1 MATNARKII
10 LMCALLGAFV
20 VIYTQLPPGSVT
32 LENLQA
38 RHQAL
43 LLYCQQAPRQSA
55 ALYFIL
61 YVLVTT
67 LSLPGAALLTLL
79 GGALFGLWPGILLV
93 SFASTLGATLAMLV
107 SRYLLR
113 DWVQHRFA
121 GQMRTVNDGVSR
133 DGAFYLF
140 ALRLMPLFPFFVVN
154 LLAGV
159 TRLGVWRYWWVS
171 QLGMLPG
178 AIVYLNAGHQWGQIT
193 SLHDILSPGVVFA
206 FTLLGL
212 LPLITRWLFARFSRT
227 SL

>member
-10 LMCALLGAFV
+10 LICALVGAFV

-121 GQMRTVNDGVSR
+121 GQMRTVNDGVAR

-154 LLAGV
+154 LLAGL
-159 TRLGVWRYWWVS
+159 TRLGVWRYWWIS

-178 AIVYLNAGHQWGQIT
+178 AIVYLNAGHQLGQIT

>member
-1 MATNARKII
+1 MAINARKII

-121 GQMRTVNDGVSR
+121 GQMRTVNDGVAR

-178 AIVYLNAGHQWGQIT
+178 AIVYLNAGHQLGQIT

>member
-67 LSLPGAALLTLL
+67 LSLPGAALMTLL

-121 GQMRTVNDGVSR
+121 GQMRTVNDGVAR

-178 AIVYLNAGHQWGQIT
+178 AIVYLNAGHQLGQIT

>member
-10 LMCALLGAFV
+10 LICALVGAFV

-121 GQMRTVNDGVSR
+121 GQMRTVNDGVAR

-178 AIVYLNAGHQWGQIT
+178 AIVYLNAGHQLGQIT

-212 LPLITRWLFARFSRT
+212 LPLVTRWLFARFSRT

>member
-1 MATNARKII
+1 MTANRRKI
-10 LMCALLGAFV
+10 LLVCALLGAFV
-20 VIYTQLPPGSVT
+20 LIYTQLPPGTLT

-43 LLYCQQAPRQSA
+43 LLYCQQAPIQSA
-55 ALYFIL
+55 TLFFML

-113 DWVQHRFA
+113 DWVQRRFA
-121 GQMRTVNDGVSR
+121 GPMRTLNDGVAR

-159 TRLGVWRYWWVS
+159 TTLGVRRYWWVS

-178 AIVYLNAGHQWGQIT
+178 AVVFLNAGHQLGQIA
-193 SLHDILSPGVVFA
+193 SLRDILSPGVVFA

-212 LPLITRWLFARFSRT
+212 LPLVTRWLFACFSRT
-227 SL
+227 SP

>member
-55 ALYFIL
+55 ALYFML

-79 GGALFGLWPGILLV
+79 GGVLFGLWPGILLV

-121 GQMRTVNDGVSR
+121 GPMRTVNDGVAR

-178 AIVYLNAGHQWGQIT
+178 AIVYLNAGHQLGQIT

>member
-10 LMCALLGAFV
+10 LICALLGAFI

-107 SRYLLR
+107 SLYLLR

-121 GQMRTVNDGVSR
+121 GQMRTVNDGVAR

-178 AIVYLNAGHQWGQIT
+178 AIVYLNAGHQLGQIT

>member
-10 LMCALLGAFV
+10 LICALLGAFI

-43 LLYCQQAPRQSA
+43 LLYCQQAPIRSA
-55 ALYFIL
+55 ALFFML

-79 GGALFGLWPGILLV
+79 GGALFGLWPGIVLV
-93 SFASTLGATLAMLV
+93 SFAATLGAALAMLV

-113 DWVQHRFA
+113 DWVQRRFA
-121 GQMRTVNDGVSR
+121 GPMRTVNDGVAR

-159 TRLGVWRYWWVS
+159 TTLGVWRYWWVS

-178 AIVYLNAGHQWGQIT
+178 AVVFLNAGHQLGQIA
-193 SLHDILSPGVVFA
+193 SLRDILSPGVVFA

-212 LPLITRWLFARFSRT
+212 LPLVTRWLFARFSRT
-227 SL
+227 SS

>member
-1 MATNARKII
+1 
-10 LMCALLGAFV
+10 
-20 VIYTQLPPGSVT
+20 
-32 LENLQA
+32 
-38 RHQAL
+38 
-43 LLYCQQAPRQSA
+43 
-55 ALYFIL
+55 
-61 YVLVTT
+61 
-67 LSLPGAALLTLL
+67 LLTLL

-121 GQMRTVNDGVSR
+121 GQMRTVNDGVAR

-159 TRLGVWRYWWVS
+159 TRLGVWRYWWIS

-178 AIVYLNAGHQWGQIT
+178 AIVYLNAGHQLGQIT

>member
-121 GQMRTVNDGVSR
+121 GQMRTVNDGMAR

-178 AIVYLNAGHQWGQIT
+178 AIVYLNAGHQLGQIT